1 MGTSVST
8 SRPLCRAMGDAKR
21 RKTGDS
27 DGTIVPEG
35 RGLLCISLDS
45 QTVDAALE
53 SMRGVFS
60 TPAFVYAAPV
70 SATLMPMQVK
80 RWRRSAWT

>member
-1 MGTSVST
+1 MS
-8 SRPLCRAMGDAKR
+8 DAKR

-27 DGTIVPEG
+27 DVAIVPEG

-45 QTVDAALE
+45 QTVEAALE
-53 SMRGVFS
+53 SMHAVFFGALGCGHGR
-60 TPAFVYAAPV
+60 TAGLL
-70 SATLMPMQVK
+70 SATLMSMQGK